1 VNGPDEALRRLVAAE
16 YGLEPE
22 VATFL
27 TGSTLDELDASA
39 AELVTLLGKRREQEQ
54 PSAGH
59 GLFADAVAATARR
72 KRELAAL
79 FCGRAPQPR
88 DEHGRFAR
96 TGGGF
101 DGGARQ
107 SAPERRPPDL
117 EHNELLVR
125 MAELS
130 RAFGRRSF

>member
-1 VNGPDEALRRLVAAE
+1 VNEPDEALRRLVATE

-22 VATFL
+22 AAAFL
-27 TGSTLDELDASA
+27 TGSTLEELDASA
-39 AELVTLLGKRREQEQ
+39 AELVTLLRQRREQEQ
-54 PSAGH
+54 PSAGQD
-59 GLFADAVAATARR
+59 LFADAVAATARR
-72 KRELAAL
+72 KREIAAL
-79 FCGRAPQPR
+79 FCGRAPQRR
-88 DEHGRFAR
+88 DERGRFS
-96 TGGGF
+96 GSGGF

-107 SAPERRPPDL
+107 WAPERRPPDL